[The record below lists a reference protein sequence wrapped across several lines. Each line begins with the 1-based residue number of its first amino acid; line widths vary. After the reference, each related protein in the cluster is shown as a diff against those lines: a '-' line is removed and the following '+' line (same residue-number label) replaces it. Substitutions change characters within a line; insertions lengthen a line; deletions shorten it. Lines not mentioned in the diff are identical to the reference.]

1 MKQRK
6 SRAERYESGE
16 GHLCSWIP
24 LAAAAVG
31 AIGSYM
37 ASDNQNDAQAE
48 AMEGAGTP
56 VWDPRQESYL
66 FGNAPWQPNVPDVN
80 ADALNYGQAMMGGY
94 NPATG
99 PQGPMSYQDI
109 LFDLLNNN
117 SGQDGG
123 VSGLLGY
130 GGKGA
135 PAAAPPP
142 MMASNPYYGGQG
154 VDDPNRLGYNLYG
167 PAPQQAPQ
175 QPTGL
180 PAAAASPYSGMPQP
194 NNPFSAIGSFLN

>member
-1 MKQRK
+1 M
-6 SRAERYESGE
+6 SLFAAALPALIGGGLGLISNSMDNSARAE
-16 GHLCSWIP
+16 
-24 LAAAAVG
+24 AA
-31 AIGSYM
+31 
-37 ASDNQNDAQAE
+37 
-48 AMEGAGTP
+48 EGAGMP
-56 VWDPRQESYL
+56 MWDPRQEDYL
-66 FGNAPWQPNVPDVN
+66 FGNAPWQPNIPDVN

-117 SGQDGG
+117 SSQDGG
-123 VSGLLGY
+123 MSGLLGY

-180 PAAAASPYSGMPQP
+180 PPAAAAASPYGGMPQQQQP
-194 NNPFSAIGSFLN
+194 QPFSLWDAFLN